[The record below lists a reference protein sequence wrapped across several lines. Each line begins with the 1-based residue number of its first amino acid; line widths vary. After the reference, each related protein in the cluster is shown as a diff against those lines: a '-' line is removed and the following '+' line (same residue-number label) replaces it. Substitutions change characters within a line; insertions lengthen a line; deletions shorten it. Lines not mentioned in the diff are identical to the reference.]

1 LFIRTESEKLIGA
14 SRSSSKGDSRMNIHK
29 NARTTP
35 QSRALI
41 VHRVEVEHWPV
52 SAVANALGISQRTVY
67 KWLARYRAHGLA
79 GLRDRRSVARRHPHA
94 LAPAW
99 LALIRMLRH
108 AKLVATEI
116 AERVPVAR
124 STVSA
129 VLKRLGLAR
138 LCYLNPPPAVQR
150 YEWGRP
156 GEMIHMDI
164 KKLGRI
170 VQPSHRVTGNRRH
183 SLRDVGWEYAHV
195 AIDDCTRYTYAEILP
210 DDKRYTATAFW
221 LRAVRE
227 FRSQGI
233 RVQRVLTDN
242 GGAYCSR
249 PFRKACR
256 WLGISA
262 KRTRPYRLQ
271 TNGKVERMIQTLL
284 RKWAYAVPYPNSEH
298 RRAALSTYLHRYN
311 EERPHASLN
320 RQTPLRRLAQ
330 FAEQRS

>member
-1 LFIRTESEKLIGA
+1 
-14 SRSSSKGDSRMNIHK
+14 MNIHK

-35 QSRALI
+35 QSRALL
-41 VHRVEVEHWPV
+41 VHRVINEHWPV
-52 SAVANALGISQRTVY
+52 SAVAIAFGISERTVY
-67 KWLARYRAHGLA
+67 KWLRRYRAEGWSGLS
-79 GLRDRRSVARRHPHA
+79 DHSSVARRRPHA

-99 LALIRMLRH
+99 LALIRLLRH
-108 AKLVATEI
+108 AKRVAQEI
-116 AERVPVAR
+116 AQQLPLAR

-129 VLKRLGLAR
+129 ALKRLGLAR
-138 LCYLNPPPAVQR
+138 LRYLNPPPPVQR

-156 GEMIHMDI
+156 GEMVHMDI

-170 VQPSHRVTGNRRH
+170 VQPSHRVTGDRRH

-227 FRSQGI
+227 FRRRGI
-233 RVQRVLTDN
+233 HVQRVLTDN

-256 WLGISA
+256 WLGIKT
-262 KRTRPYRLQ
+262 KRTRPYRPQ
-271 TNGKVERMIQTLL
+271 TNGKAERVIQTLL
-284 RKWAYAVPYPNSEH
+284 RKWAYVRPYANSAH
-298 RRAALSTYLHRYN
+298 MKPMGSRCRIRT
-311 EERPHASLN
+311 ASVK
-320 RQTPLRRLAQ
+320 
-330 FAEQRS
+330 